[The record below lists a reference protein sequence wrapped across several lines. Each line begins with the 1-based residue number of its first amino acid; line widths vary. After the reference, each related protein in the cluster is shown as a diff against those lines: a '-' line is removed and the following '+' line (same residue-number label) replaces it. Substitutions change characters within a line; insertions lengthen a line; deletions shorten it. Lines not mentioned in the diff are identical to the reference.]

1 MLADFHSPAPIQI
14 AAIKPSSETP
24 KSDSD
29 ARTTVREG
37 ASFKQSMESAS
48 QKNNAANKS
57 LTGERSTSQS
67 NDNTGSNKTSTNKGA
82 GVNSAPTTLKTD
94 TDQTLN
100 NTSIDQVLEQN
111 KAALDGEILDL
122 AGFVTVVEHEGELG
136 NASLWA
142 AGAETGIDEN
152 EAQSESQIFALVD
165 AVVSTPLSLS
175 ASDDGD
181 SFFSNLQGARAALTQ
196 TAIPASTLL
205 ATISQHETAGVFS
218 TETFLGGKL
227 LEGQGSI
234 AAMNETLD
242 ADADLLTRS
251 FLSLVTPE
259 AKAEGETVSG
269 ALAANAVKGIE
280 ALAAAQRPNTASLAF
295 NQPFSQAG
303 WNNEVGEKVLWMAA
317 QNLKFADIRLDP
329 PELGSLQVRV
339 TVQNEQAQ
347 VSFISPHPAVR
358 EALDSQ
364 ATRLREMMADQG
376 LTLVDVN
383 VSDRESRQGDRSEN
397 PDDEGLQESE
407 EVTLIAESAVSS
419 VNLVDHYV

>member
-1 MLADFHSPAPIQI
+1 MLADFQSPAPFQI
-14 AAIKPSSETP
+14 AAIKPSSEIP
-24 KSDSD
+24 KSDSG

-48 QKNNAANKS
+48 QKNRAANKS

-67 NDNTGSNKTSTNKGA
+67 NDNAGSNKASANKGS
-82 GVNSAPTTLKTD
+82 GVNPGTTALKTNA
-94 TDQTLN
+94 DQTPN
-100 NTSIDQVLEQN
+100 NTIIGQIPEQSRVALEGDVLN
-111 KAALDGEILDL
+111 L
-122 AGFVTVVEHEGELG
+122 AGFISAAGHEGELG

-142 AGAETGIDEN
+142 IGAETGIIEDET
-152 EAQSESQIFALVD
+152 QPESQIFALVD
-165 AVVSTPLSLS
+165 AVVSTPVSLS

-181 SFFSNLQGARAALTQ
+181 SFFSNLQGARTALTQ
-196 TAIPASTLL
+196 TTIPASTLL
-205 ATISQHETAGVFS
+205 ATIGQHETVGAFS
-218 TETFLGGKL
+218 TDTFLGGKL

-242 ADADLLTRS
+242 GDADLLTRS

-259 AKAEGETVSG
+259 AKAEGDTVSG
-269 ALAANAVKGIE
+269 ALAANAVKGID

-295 NQPFSQAG
+295 NQPFSLAG

-383 VSDRESRQGDRSEN
+383 VSDRESRQGDRPEN
-397 PDDEGLQESE
+397 TDDEDLPESE

>member
-1 MLADFHSPAPIQI
+1 MLADFHSPAPFQI
-14 AAIKPSSETP
+14 AAIKPSLETP
-24 KSDSD
+24 KSDSG
-29 ARTTVREG
+29 ARKTVRES
-37 ASFKQSMESAS
+37 ASFKHSMESAS
-48 QKNNAANKS
+48 QKSSAANKS
-57 LTGERSTSQS
+57 LMGERSTWQS
-67 NDNTGSNKTSTNKGA
+67 NDNTGSNKTSANKGS
-82 GVNSAPTTLKTD
+82 GINPNTAPLKTHA
-94 TDQTLN
+94 DQTPN
-100 NTSIDQVLEQN
+100 NTIINQVLEQSQ
-111 KAALDGEILDL
+111 AALDSEALDS
-122 AGFVTVVEHEGELG
+122 AGFVSGAEHEGEFG
-136 NASLWA
+136 NASLWV

-152 EAQSESQIFALVD
+152 DAQLESQIFALVD
-165 AVVSTPLSLS
+165 VVVSTPLSLS

-205 ATISQHETAGVFS
+205 ATISQHDTAGVFS

-227 LEGQGSI
+227 LESQGSI

-242 ADADLLTRS
+242 SDADLLTRS

-259 AKAEGETVSG
+259 AKAEGETVLG

-295 NQPFSQAG
+295 NQPFSQGG

-397 PDDEGLQESE
+397 TDDEDLQESE